1 MEGTYQHPEFVVNLS
16 GNVPWQNG
24 NIWKSLI
31 DGRQTK
37 ISNFVLWLIR
47 NLWV

>member
-1 MEGTYQHPEFVVNLS
+1 MEGTYQHPGFAVNLS

-24 NIWKSLI
+24 NIWKPLI

-47 NLWV
+47 NLWI